1 MEKKR
6 HLLPA
11 IQDAMIIVFLMNLL
25 LAAGVEETVDGL
37 IIMIGLILWDLVIY
51 QILKKY
57 GRE

>member
-6 HLLPA
+6 HLIPA
-11 IQDAMIIVFLMNLL
+11 VQNAMMIVFLMNLL
-25 LAAGVEETVDGL
+25 LAAGVEETIDGL
-37 IIMIGLILWDLVIY
+37 IIMIGLILWDFVIY

>member
-6 HLLPA
+6 HLIPA
-11 IQDAMIIVFLMNLL
+11 VQNAMMIMFLMNLL
-25 LAAGVEETVDGL
+25 LAAGVEETIDGL
-37 IIMIGLILWDLVIY
+37 IIMIGLILWDFVIY